1 MTAQCLT
8 VSVLG
13 SVHSLLR
20 SLLCVSAPTMKLLIL
35 VALVAAATGA
45 QGQRVGTLGKPP
57 QPLFQRPQFGN
68 GMILQRGT
76 GTLVF
81 GYNAA
86 APIHLKIVFN
96 NNTETSAIS
105 NAPDAANNGRWI
117 ATLPEIDAA
126 HTSTVT
132 ATDGINIDILNDV
145 AWGDVLLCGGTYWLI
160 SQSDNQVSYH
170 TQLSKEENPRGSPPV
185 IRLRS
190 RIALHLNPSPL
201 YQ

>member
-1 MTAQCLT
+1 MDMRKTDLLKRNMAQQ
-8 VSVLG
+8 VLG
-13 SVHSLLR
+13 QAQQAGFNVEDKLNKPQKSLEKYER
-20 SLLCVSAPTMKLLIL
+20 
-35 VALVAAATGA
+35 
-45 QGQRVGTLGKPP
+45 
-57 QPLFQRPQFGN
+57 
-68 GMILQRGT
+68 
-76 GTLVF
+76 
-81 GYNAA
+81 
-86 APIHLKIVFN
+86 VFN